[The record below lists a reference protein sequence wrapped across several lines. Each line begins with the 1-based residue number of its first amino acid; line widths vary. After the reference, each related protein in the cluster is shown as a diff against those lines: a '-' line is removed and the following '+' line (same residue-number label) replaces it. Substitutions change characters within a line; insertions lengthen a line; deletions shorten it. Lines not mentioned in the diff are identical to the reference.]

1 MKKRLLAMVC
11 GCLFCGGIFAQHTW
25 FNDKDLTLTGAYYY
39 PEHWDE
45 SQWERDLKQMHELG
59 FEFTHFAE
67 FAWAQLE
74 PQEGVYDFS
83 WLDRAVALAAK
94 YDLKVVM
101 CTSTATPP
109 VWLSR
114 KYPEILLKSEDGTV
128 QDHGARQHAS
138 FASPVYRKLAYRMI
152 EALARHY
159 GNDSRIIGWQLDNE
173 PTVQFDYN
181 QAAEEAFREFLKEK
195 YHHNIQE
202 LNAAWGTAFW
212 SEVYSR
218 FEEITLPKTAQM
230 FMNHHQILDYRR
242 FAAKQTNDFLNEQC
256 RLIKKYAK
264 NQWVTTNYIPDYD
277 KGHIGGSKDL
287 DFVSYTRYMVYGD
300 NEGIGRRGYR
310 VGNPLRIAMANDF
323 FRPVNGTY
331 GVMELQPGQV
341 NWGSINPQPLPG
353 AVRLWLW
360 SVFAGG
366 SDFICTYRYRQPL
379 YGTEQYHYG
388 IVGTDGVTVTPGGRE
403 YEQFMKE
410 IRLLRKD
417 YHPKEDKPETY
428 LKRKTAILWNP
439 ENYWSIDRQK
449 QNATWNTFAH
459 VDKYYRTLKSYA
471 APVDFISEEKDFS
484 QYPVMIVPAYQLA
497 DKELVARWKK
507 YVEEGGNLV
516 LTCRTAQKDRFGRLP
531 EAPFGSM
538 IDELTGNHIE
548 FYDLLLSQ
556 DPGQVKMDG
565 KVYTW
570 NTWGEIL
577 QPGTSNEVWATYTNE
592 FYEGKPAVTFRKL
605 GKGSVTYIGVDSSDG
620 VLERQVLDKLYSRL
634 QIEVMNLPYGVTME
648 YRNGLGIVLNYSD
661 QPYQFALPQGAKV
674 LIGTPDIATAGV
686 LVFKF

>member
-1 MKKRLLAMVC
+1 
-11 GCLFCGGIFAQHTW
+11 
-25 FNDKDLTLTGAYYY
+25 LTLTGAYYY

-152 EALARHY
+152 EELARHY

-173 PTVQFDYN
+173 PAVQFDYN

-388 IVGTDGVTVTPGGRE
+388 IVGTDGVTVTSGGRE

-410 IRLLRKD
+410 IRSLRKD
-417 YHPKEDKPETY
+417 YRPKEDKPETY

-538 IDELTGNHIE
+538 IDELTGNHME
-548 FYDLLLSQ
+548 FYDLLLPQ

-577 QPGTSNEVWATYTNE
+577 QPSASNEVWATYTNE

-620 VLERQVLDKLYSRL
+620 ALERQVLDKLYSRL
-634 QIEVMNLPYGVTME
+634 QIEVMNLLYGVTME

-674 LIGTPDIATAGV
+674 LIGTPNIATAGV

>member
-1 MKKRLLAMVC
+1 
-11 GCLFCGGIFAQHTW
+11 
-25 FNDKDLTLTGAYYY
+25 
-39 PEHWDE
+39 
-45 SQWERDLKQMHELG
+45 
-59 FEFTHFAE
+59 
-67 FAWAQLE
+67 
-74 PQEGVYDFS
+74 
-83 WLDRAVALAAK
+83 
-94 YDLKVVM
+94 M

-152 EALARHY
+152 EELARHY

-173 PTVQFDYN
+173 PAVQFDYN

-195 YHHNIQE
+195 YHYNIQE

-353 AVRLWLW
+353 AVRLSLW

-410 IRLLRKD
+410 IRSLRKD
-417 YHPKEDKPETY
+417 YRPKEDKPETY

-531 EAPFGSM
+531 ETPFGSM

-620 VLERQVLDKLYSRL
+620 ALERQVLDKLYSRL

-674 LIGTPDIATAGV
+674 LIGTPNIATAGV

>member
-11 GCLFCGGIFAQHTW
+11 GCLFYGGVFAQHTW

-114 KYPEILLKSEDGTV
+114 KYPEVLLKSEDGTV

-152 EALARHY
+152 EELARHY

-173 PTVQFDYN
+173 PAVQFDYN

-195 YHHNIQE
+195 YHYNIQE

-410 IRLLRKD
+410 IRSLRKD
-417 YHPKEDKPETY
+417 YRPKEDKPETY

-538 IDELTGNHIE
+538 IDELTGNHME
-548 FYDLLLSQ
+548 FYDLLLPQ

-577 QPGTSNEVWATYTNE
+577 QPGASNEVWATYTNE

-620 VLERQVLDKLYSRL
+620 ALERQVLDKLYSRL

-674 LIGTPDIATAGV
+674 LIGTPNIATAGV

>member
-11 GCLFCGGIFAQHTW
+11 GCLFYGGVFAQHTW

-114 KYPEILLKSEDGTV
+114 KYPEVLLKSEDGTV

-152 EALARHY
+152 EELARHY
-159 GNDSRIIGWQLDNE
+159 GKDSRIIGWQLDNE

-181 QAAEEAFREFLKEK
+181 QATEEAFREFLKEK

-230 FMNHHQILDYRR
+230 FMNHHQILDYRW

-323 FRPVNGTY
+323 FRPVNGIY

-410 IRLLRKD
+410 IRSLRKD
-417 YHPKEDKPETY
+417 YRPKEDKPETY

-538 IDELTGNHIE
+538 IDELTGNHME
-548 FYDLLLSQ
+548 FYDLLLPQ

-577 QPGTSNEVWATYTNE
+577 QPSASNEVWATYTNE

-620 VLERQVLDKLYSRL
+620 ALERQVLDKLYSRL

-674 LIGTPDIATAGV
+674 LIGTPNIATAGV

>member
-114 KYPEILLKSEDGTV
+114 KYPEVLLKSEDGTV

-152 EALARHY
+152 EELARHY

-173 PTVQFDYN
+173 PAVQFDYN

-410 IRLLRKD
+410 IRSLRKD
-417 YHPKEDKPETY
+417 YRPKEDKPETY

-484 QYPVMIVPAYQLA
+484 QYPVMIVLAYQLA

-577 QPGTSNEVWATYTNE
+577 QPGASNEVWATYTNE

-620 VLERQVLDKLYSRL
+620 ALERQVLDKLYSRL

-674 LIGTPDIATAGV
+674 LIGTPNIATAGV